1 MVSPEGGGSGRLYT
15 GPVFDS
21 PRLRGNTVDLTE
33 TPTKAGTDRRLP
45 PQPYAI
51 AIVLILLSAVGAAAF
66 ALWPPDGN
74 DHMRVADVIVAV
86 GLVVAAAL
94 VWRFGPR
101 SRNDWVLDAVT
112 MGIAVLVA
120 AAVSELPDPVGQ
132 AVTGYGLV
140 LFAVFAAYFRPMRL
154 FLAELFLLAAAW
166 AVGIAISPQPL
177 SAIYFLVAVAVMTT
191 TSVMVAVL
199 AGRLRQQA
207 CYDSL
212 TGALN
217 RRGLELMAPQ
227 TQALANRSGLPVTV
241 GLIDLDE
248 FKVLNDQLGHAAGDR
263 LLVEVSAAW
272 HTQMR
277 RTDLIARYGGDEFAV
292 IFPGSTEET
301 AAEIERRANE
311 GVDASWCIG
320 FTRWHADEDLDAA
333 LARADRELYRAKAVR
348 KGSAV

>member
-1 MVSPEGGGSGRLYT
+1 M
-15 GPVFDS
+15 FDS
-21 PRLRGNTVDLTE
+21 PRLRGNTADLTD
-33 TPTKAGTDRRLP
+33 TPTKAGTDGRFP

-51 AIVLILLSAVGAAAF
+51 AMVLILLSAVGAAAF

-74 DHMRVADVIVAV
+74 DHMRVADAIVAL

-94 VWRFGPR
+94 VGRFGPS

-112 MGIAVLVA
+112 VGIAVLVG

-140 LFAVFAAYFRPMRL
+140 LFAVFAAYFRPLRM
-154 FLAELFLLAAAW
+154 FLAELFILVFAW
-166 AVGIAISPQPL
+166 AVGIALSPQPL

-199 AGRLRQQA
+199 ARRLQQQA
-207 CYDSL
+207 WYDSL

-217 RRGLELMAPQ
+217 RRGLELLAPQ
-227 TQALANRSGLPVTV
+227 THALATRADVPVTV
-241 GLIDLDE
+241 GLIDLNE

-272 HTQMR
+272 HAQMR
-277 RTDLIARYGGDEFAV
+277 RTDLMARYGGDEFAV
-292 IFPGSTEET
+292 ILPGSTEET
-301 AAEIERRANE
+301 AAEIAGRAHE
-311 GVDASWCIG
+311 GVAASWCIG
-320 FTRWHADEDLDAA
+320 FTRWQPGENLDAA